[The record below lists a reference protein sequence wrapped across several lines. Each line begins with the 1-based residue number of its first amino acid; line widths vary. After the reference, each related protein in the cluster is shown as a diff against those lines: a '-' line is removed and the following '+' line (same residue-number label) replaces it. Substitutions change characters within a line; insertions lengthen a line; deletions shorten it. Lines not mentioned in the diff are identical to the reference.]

1 MRKAANINC
10 LSMLLVVALLL
21 SLMPLV
27 IVRPV
32 SAHPGKLTW
41 SIVNTPN
48 NTDNSSIASPSELN
62 IIAIGFDG
70 RTFYAV
76 DISNGDVH
84 KSTDGGI
91 TWRVNLSASLATAG
105 ANLPVWNLVVAPDD
119 VNFLVAITDGGVG
132 TPGPLG
138 VFASEDGGANWQNT
152 NFTPVPGEY
161 ISSVDISVNYG
172 SNNRDIA
179 IGTRTGGGGGRVY
192 VRKYPVSAA
201 WADQTVLPSTGWFG
215 GDVVALKFSPTYTG
229 DSSLVVVSSAADT
242 RLQLGSR
249 DTGANTTNWN
259 IVGGYPVLIH
269 DVVQPGTSPT
279 SGQII
284 TADLELP
291 SDFSGSD
298 PSLRRFYVST
308 DATVAGVQFGV
319 YRVDN
324 IVVFWIKPPTTAP
337 TTGRISSIAY
347 YGTYAEG
354 VLLAGEVE
362 ADPITG
368 MAFVWR
374 ASDLTSN
381 PPAWQR
387 SDTYK
392 SPTGGATSGF
402 ANVQVAWHPEGT
414 VAYCGTSSA
423 CLGVFNLPNGV
434 VNCAVLTEWP
444 DGYLNSFALDESAFS
459 VSPYA
464 PAYRQLLIS
473 VSFAKTPDTDI
484 GNVWN
489 QLSLIDTGM
498 TAPTFLSDVD
508 ALEVPDV
515 SGGGAPSDY
524 DILYLISVNTGG
536 FESIWR
542 STSDPLGRTWERVLC
557 TAAGGTGAILRVKQ
571 RPYESSDRS
580 DCIVFANLGT
590 NRVGYSEDEGQM
602 WDVRSFGVTGVTDLA
617 LPNDDVIYI
626 LDNTT
631 VYRYE
636 NSGSGWIE
644 THSEQTGL
652 AVGHTIA
659 VPLEISGVGASDED
673 WVIVGEAGPPSGFS
687 RVVWADFSETIVDFA
702 PPASERVEVPVP
714 GNVHVIADDKFLGNK
729 IVYAAT
735 HDVANTSGSIYR
747 WTIDSSTDWA
757 EPQPPNSA
765 FYGLAQRNNVLYGA
779 WRNPQVPAILGLT
792 AGVDRTIY
800 PRVTVPPPTEWD
812 YLTVGLPI
820 NVIFTREPSSLKV
833 SSNEDNDLWA
843 IDNRAYDWIN
853 SIGCL
858 WACADTV
865 AKVGPWTT
873 SPASGDFIP
882 VDPVTG
888 RATEIDFKWR
898 QLGYAAAYELQLAK
912 DSDFNTVVLQNT
924 NIVPTDQLEPEC
936 YFPAGGLVAV
946 PASGVAIAAW
956 GDLEAGHTYY
966 WRVRARVDV
975 AGEAVRSPWSATMYF
990 TVGAGFPVMAEY
1002 PTITLFS
1009 PPYGARDIP
1018 RSPAFSW
1025 SPMFKTAKYE
1035 FVLAKDAA
1043 LQQVV
1048 VKTNVAQTSYI
1059 CDEELDFNTSYFW
1072 QVRAIEPV
1080 VSDPSPIGTFTVVA
1094 GGEPVETEIE
1104 EPTPIPFWVWGVIA
1118 VCTALVAVMIAFAMV
1133 RPGRIR
1139 PRTAPVNRLEVIG
1152 DKPSNPSTMT
1162 IGGRQKAAPV
1172 DKLELPGEK
1181 SPNLIARIWNSIT
1194 RGGRKER
1201 YSGKRG
1207 GGGLDDL

>member
-1 MRKAANINC
+1 
-10 LSMLLVVALLL
+10 
-21 SLMPLV
+21 
-27 IVRPV
+27 
-32 SAHPGKLTW
+32 
-41 SIVNTPN
+41 
-48 NTDNSSIASPSELN
+48 LN
-62 IIAIGFDG
+62 
-70 RTFYAV
+70 
-76 DISNGDVH
+76 
-84 KSTDGGI
+84 
-91 TWRVNLSASLATAG
+91 ASLATAG
-105 ANLPVWNLVVAPDD
+105 ANLPVWNLAVAPDN
-119 VNFLVAITDGGVG
+119 VNFLVAITDGTGA
-132 TPGPLG
+132 PNGPLG

-172 SNNRDIA
+172 ANNRDIA

-201 WADQTVLPSTGWFG
+201 WANQGLPAS
-215 GDVVALKFSPTYTG
+215 DVVALKFSPTYTG

-242 RLQLGSR
+242 RLHLGSR

-259 IVGGYPVLIH
+259 IVGGYPVLIQ
-269 DVVQPGTSPT
+269 DVGYAGTSPT

-308 DATVAGVQFGV
+308 DTTAAGVQFGV

-324 IVVFWIKPPTTAP
+324 IVVFRIKPPTTAP
-337 TTGRISSIAY
+337 TNGRISSIAY
-347 YGTYAEG
+347 RGTYAEG

-368 MAFVWR
+368 MVFVWR

-402 ANVQVAWHPEGT
+402 ANAQVVWHPEGT

-423 CLGVFNLPNGV
+423 CLGVFNLPNGA

-464 PAYRQLLIS
+464 LEYRELIVTFKKPA
-473 VSFAKTPDTDI
+473 DTEI

-508 ALEVPDV
+508 AIEVPEA
-515 SGGGAPSDY
+515 GGDY

-536 FESIWR
+536 FESVWR
-542 STSDPLGRTWERVLC
+542 STSDPLGQTWERVLC
-557 TAAGGTGAILRVKQ
+557 TAAGGTGAILRVRQ
-571 RPYESSDRS
+571 RPDGAAGRS
-580 DCIVFANLGT
+580 EVIVFANLGT
-590 NRVGYSEDEGQM
+590 NIVGYSEDEGQT

-617 LPNDDVIYI
+617 LPKYNVIYI
-626 LDNTT
+626 LDNTI

-652 AVGHTIA
+652 AFGHTIA
-659 VPLEISGVGASDED
+659 VPLEIAEGEAED
-673 WVIVGEAGPPSGFS
+673 WVIVGEAGPPLGFS
-687 RVVWADFSETIVDFA
+687 RVVWADFAETIVDFA
-702 PPASERVEVPVP
+702 PPVSERVEVPVP
-714 GNVHVIADDKFLGNK
+714 GNVHVIADDKFLGNR

-735 HDVANTSGSIYR
+735 HDVTGTTGSIYR

-757 EPQPPNSA
+757 EPQPLNSA
-765 FYGLAQRNNVLYGA
+765 FYGLAQRNGVLYGA

-800 PRVTVPPPTEWD
+800 PRATVPPPTEWD
-812 YLTVGLPI
+812 YLTVGLPT
-820 NVIFTREPSSLKV
+820 NVVFTREPSSLKV

-843 IDNRAYDWIN
+843 IDNRAYDWTN

-865 AKVGPWTT
+865 AQVGPWAT

-898 QLGYAAAYELQLAK
+898 QLSYAAAYELQLAK
-912 DSDFNTVVLQNT
+912 DSDFDIVVLQNT
-924 NIVPTDQLEPEC
+924 NIVPADQLEPEC

-1043 LQQVV
+1043 LQQIV
-1048 VKTNVAQTSYI
+1048 VKTNVAQTSYM

-1094 GGEPVETEIE
+1094 GGKPVETEIE

-1118 VCTALVAVMIAFAMV
+1118 VCTALVAVIIAFAVV

-1139 PRTAPVNRLEVIG
+1139 PRTAPVNKLEVIG
-1152 DKPSNPSTMT
+1152 DKPSNPITTT

-1181 SPNLIARIWNSIT
+1181 PPNLIARIWSSIT
-1194 RGGRKER
+1194 KGGRRGR
-1201 YSGKRG
+1201 YSGRRG
-1207 GGGLDDL
+1207 GSGLDDL